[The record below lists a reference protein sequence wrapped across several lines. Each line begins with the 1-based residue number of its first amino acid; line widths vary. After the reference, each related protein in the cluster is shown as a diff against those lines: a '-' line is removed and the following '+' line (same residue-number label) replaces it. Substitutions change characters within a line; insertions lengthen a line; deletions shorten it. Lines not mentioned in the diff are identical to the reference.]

1 MAEVKRI
8 LVVDD
13 ESIMRDL
20 LTDYFEMMDYSV
32 NSAKDGSVAWEM
44 LSDIKP
50 GDYSLV
56 ITDINM
62 PKMGGIELSKL
73 IKDKY
78 PELPIIMMTG
88 YGIEKVKQ
96 DVEKAEGFLAKPFEL
111 DVLFELVEKIIG
123 KS

>member
-1 MAEVKRI
+1 MTDVKKI

-20 LTDYFEMMDYSV
+20 LTDYFEMMDYGV
-32 NSAKDGSVAWEM
+32 ASAQDGSVAWDM
-44 LSDIKP
+44 LNGYQS
-50 GDYSLV
+50 GQFSLV

-62 PKMGGIELSKL
+62 PNMGGIELSRL
-73 IKDKY
+73 IKEKY
-78 PELPIIMMTG
+78 PDMPIIMMTG

-111 DVLFELVEKIIG
+111 SVLQELVEKIL
-123 KS
+123 S

>member
-1 MAEVKRI
+1 MADVKKI

-20 LTDYFEMMDYSV
+20 LTDYFEMMDFAV
-32 NSAKDGSVAWEM
+32 MSAKDGSVAWEM
-44 LSDIKP
+44 LNGYQSGQFD
-50 GDYSLV
+50 LV

-62 PKMGGIELSKL
+62 PIMGGIELSQL
-73 IKDKY
+73 IKEKY
-78 PELPIIMMTG
+78 PDMPIIMMTG

-111 DVLFELVEKIIG
+111 SVLQELVEKIL
-123 KS
+123 S

>member
-1 MAEVKRI
+1 MADVKKI

-20 LTDYFEMMDYSV
+20 LTDYFEMMDYAV
-32 NSAKDGSVAWEM
+32 MAAKDGSVAWDM
-44 LSDIKP
+44 LN
-50 GDYSLV
+50 GYQTGEFNLV

-62 PKMGGIELSKL
+62 PIMGGIELSRL
-73 IKDKY
+73 IKEKY
-78 PELPIIMMTG
+78 PDMPIIMMTG

-111 DVLFELVEKIIG
+111 SILQELVEKIL
-123 KS
+123 S

>member
-1 MAEVKRI
+1 MSDAKKI

-13 ESIMRDL
+13 EAIMRDL

-32 NSAKDGSVAWEM
+32 ASAKDGSVAWEM
-44 LSDIKP
+44 LNGYQENQFDLI
-50 GDYSLV
+50 

-62 PKMGGIELSKL
+62 PNMGGIELSQL
-73 IKDKY
+73 IKSKY
-78 PELPIIMMTG
+78 PELPIILMTG

-111 DVLFELVEKIIG
+111 NVLQDLVDKILN
-123 KS
+123 

>member
-20 LTDYFEMMDYSV
+20 LTDFFEMMDYSV
-32 NSAKDGSVAWEM
+32 SSAKDGSVAWEM
-44 LSDIKP
+44 ISGMKQGEYD
-50 GDYSLV
+50 LV

-73 IKDKY
+73 IKDKH

-111 DVLFELVEKIIG
+111 DVLNELVEKIIG
-123 KS
+123 

>member
-1 MAEVKRI
+1 MSDVKKI

-13 ESIMRDL
+13 EAIMRDL

-32 NSAKDGSVAWEM
+32 ASAKDGSVAWEM
-44 LSDIKP
+44 LN
-50 GDYSLV
+50 GYQENEFHLV

-62 PKMGGIELSKL
+62 PNMGGIELSNL
-73 IKDKY
+73 IKAKY
-78 PELPIIMMTG
+78 PDLPIVLMTG

-111 DVLFELVEKIIG
+111 NVLQELVDKILN
-123 KS
+123 

>member
-1 MAEVKRI
+1 MADVKKI

-20 LTDYFEMMDYSV
+20 LTDYFEMMDYAV
-32 NSAKDGSVAWEM
+32 MSAKDGSVAWDM
-44 LSDIKP
+44 LNGYQSGQFD
-50 GDYSLV
+50 LV

-62 PKMGGIELSKL
+62 PIMGGIELSRL
-73 IKDKY
+73 IKEKY
-78 PELPIIMMTG
+78 PDMPIIMMTG

-111 DVLFELVEKIIG
+111 SVLQELVEKIL
-123 KS
+123 S